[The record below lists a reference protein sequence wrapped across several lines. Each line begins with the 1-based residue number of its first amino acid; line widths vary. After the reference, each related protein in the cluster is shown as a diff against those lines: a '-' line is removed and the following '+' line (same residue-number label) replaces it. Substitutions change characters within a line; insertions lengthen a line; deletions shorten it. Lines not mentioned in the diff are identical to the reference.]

1 MSSLAGWWG
10 GHVNKPE
17 ILQRMAE
24 VMSGPDPVVENYQA
38 DGFAVTTTRPAV
50 AVGGSH
56 VAASADGNTVVA
68 FAGLLSS
75 EDPKQQCNPA
85 EHCLQLYEDLGI
97 EFARELN
104 GSFAI
109 AICDGRAAQL
119 LLVADRLSTRALY
132 YSCQKDFVFASE
144 VKAILQYPGISR
156 KLNEDRLREFLALG
170 CVLGLDTYYDH
181 IKQVPSASVLIWDG
195 VEPQFVKYWEPRFS
209 WTTDCDI
216 REQAFRAVDAL
227 RGAVRRACIGGER
240 PGLMLSGGLDSRAIA
255 ATSDR
260 RLLCMT
266 MHQQECYEVATAG
279 KVATALDSEHVFVRL
294 PKTFPLE
301 LLKDGSLIGD
311 GMYIYANAQSLML
324 RNLLGT
330 RGIDRLLNGMMLDVY
345 FSGLC
350 LPARTVTL
358 GRRQLPLPLLVSPK
372 NLNVCDHFIKAHQT
386 GTADTLDVMFGPGA
400 TSEVIEL
407 IEARVANVI
416 SQHEETVQSEY
427 DAVDWLEAL
436 GNAVRQ
442 ADYLHVLAIDRL
454 VPAAIPAHDNEVI
467 DAFLST
473 PPHYRFNQR
482 VYARFWQL
490 LSKDLR
496 AIPYSSIGG
505 PISTSV
511 WWNWARTWNRK
522 ARRETS
528 HSLRRLLHLAET
540 RSGWGAWPDVG
551 QAMRNCEEWHGTLR
565 ERASDSY
572 LAAAGMVRGDGLR
585 TLIEQHLEGKFDH
598 TRLLGSWLTLEE
610 WLRHYG

>member
-10 GHVNKPE
+10 NYTHDPRLLE
-17 ILQRMAE
+17 RMTE

-68 FAGLLSS
+68 FAGLLFS
-75 EDPKQQCNPA
+75 EDPEQQRNPA
-85 EHCLQLYEDLGI
+85 EHCLKLYEELGI

-109 AICDGRAAQL
+109 VICDRRGDQL
-119 LLVADRLSTRALY
+119 LLVTDRLSTRALY

-156 KLNEDRLREFLALG
+156 KLNEDRLREFLVMA
-170 CVLGLDTYYDH
+170 CVVGRDTYYDH
-181 IKQVPSASVLIWDG
+181 TKQVPSASVLIWDG
-195 VEPQFVKYWEPRFS
+195 AEAHSVKYWQARFDWS
-209 WTTDCDI
+209 TNSDI
-216 REQAFRAVDAL
+216 REHATRAVSVM
-227 RGAVRRACIGGER
+227 RGAVRRGCMGAQR

-266 MHQQECYEVATAG
+266 MHQQECYEVGTAQ
-279 KVATALDSEHVFVRL
+279 KVASALDSEHVFVRL

-301 LLKDGSLIGD
+301 LLKEGSLIGD
-311 GMYIYANAQSLML
+311 GMYIYANAQPLML
-324 RNLLGT
+324 RNLLRT
-330 RGIDRLLNGMMLDVY
+330 RGIDRLLNGMILDVY

-358 GRRQLPLPLLVSPK
+358 GRRELPLPLLVSPN
-372 NLNVCDHFIKAHQT
+372 NLNVCDHFIKGHQT
-386 GTADTLDVMFGPGA
+386 GSVNTLDVLFGPGA
-400 TSEVIEL
+400 TSEVLEL

-416 SQHEETVQSEY
+416 SQHQEIVQSKY

-436 GNAVRQ
+436 GNAVGQ

-454 VPAAIPAHDNEVI
+454 VPAAIPAHDSEVI

-482 VYARFWQL
+482 VYLHFWQL
-490 LSKDLR
+490 LSEDLR

-522 ARRETS
+522 TRREITQ
-528 HSLRRLLHLAET
+528 SLRRLLHLTET
-540 RSGWGAWPDVG
+540 RSGWESWPDVG
-551 QAMRNCEEWHGTLR
+551 QAMRNREEWHETLR
-565 ERASDSY
+565 TRASDSY